1 MYIRAIARVNTPS
14 YGLDMKP
21 RLTPDEW
28 IKASFTALTAGGPQ
42 AIRAEPIARALKVSK
57 GSFYWHFADV
67 PALKKAM
74 LDHWARAATQDVID
88 LVESK
93 ASSAKDRL
101 RLLVQISTASNH
113 DEYGGALAEAAIRD
127 WARYDE
133 NAAKALKSVDQQRLI
148 FVETQ
153 FRAHGT
159 PKAQCRQNANI
170 LYAALIGLAHLSH
183 HRFAPPSDD
192 LPALL
197 GRLLDA

>member
-1 MYIRAIARVNTPS
+1 
-14 YGLDMKP
+14 MKP
-21 RLTPDEW
+21 RLTPDDW
-28 IKASFTALTAGGPQ
+28 IKASFAALTAGGPQ

-67 PALKKAM
+67 PALKQAM
-74 LDHWARAATQDVID
+74 LDHWGKIATQDIID
-88 LVESK
+88 LVEAK

-101 RLLVQISTASNH
+101 RLLVQISTASSN

-133 NAAKALKSVDQQRLI
+133 NAAKTLKSIDRKRLA
-148 FVETQ
+148 FVESQ
-153 FRAHGT
+153 FRSHGT

-183 HRFAPPSDD
+183 HGLATPSDD

-197 GRLLDA
+197 DRLLDA

>member
-1 MYIRAIARVNTPS
+1 MVA
-14 YGLDMKP
+14 DMKP
-21 RLTPDEW
+21 RLTPDDW
-28 IKASFTALTAGGPQ
+28 IKASFAALTAGGPQ
-42 AIRAEPIARALKVSK
+42 AIRAEPIARTLKVSK

-67 PALKKAM
+67 PALKQAM
-74 LDHWARAATQDVID
+74 LDHWGKTATQDIID
-88 LVESK
+88 LVEAK

-101 RLLVQISTASNH
+101 RLLVQISTSSSN
-113 DEYGGALAEAAIRD
+113 DEYGGALAEATIRD

-133 NAAKALKSVDQQRLI
+133 NAAKALKAVDQQRLA

-153 FRAHGT
+153 FRAHGI

-183 HRFAPPSDD
+183 HGFATPSDD

-197 GRLLDA
+197 NRLLDT